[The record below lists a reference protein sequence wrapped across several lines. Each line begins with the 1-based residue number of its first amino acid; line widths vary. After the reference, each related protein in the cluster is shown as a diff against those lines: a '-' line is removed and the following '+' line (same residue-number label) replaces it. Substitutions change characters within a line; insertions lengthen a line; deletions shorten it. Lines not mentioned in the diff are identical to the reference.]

1 MKFLVKIMD
10 DALTSPGGIY
20 DASSGNNPGN
30 IMDCKLTSCFHTM
43 R

>member
-1 MKFLVKIMD
+1 MKFLVKFMD

-20 DASSGNNPGN
+20 DASGGKNPVN
-30 IMDCKLTSCFHTM
+30 ILDWKLTSCFHTM